1 MEFTYFT
8 EESPS
13 LISDNF
19 SRFVCI
25 LWIHRFDF
33 LLNNLRAN
41 KNSLV
46 NLRISLLPLDNCSCL
61 SGSASATATELSLAL
76 ATASVKAIQCEVQDP
91 YRLVGSIS
99 FPQHQFSQG
108 SKPLDSSDFH

>member
-1 MEFTYFT
+1 M
-8 EESPS
+8 
-13 LISDNF
+13 ISDDF
-19 SRFVCI
+19 PRFVSI
-25 LWIHRFDF
+25 LWIHGFDF
-33 LLNNLRAN
+33 LFNNLRAN

-76 ATASVKAIQCEVQDP
+76 STALVKAAQYEVQDP

-99 FPQHQFSQG
+99 FPQHQSFQRN
-108 SKPLDSSDFH
+108 LLLESSDFH

>member
-61 SGSASATATELSLAL
+61 SGSAFATATELSLAL
-76 ATASVKAIQCEVQDP
+76 STALVKVILRDVQVL
-91 YRLVGSIS
+91 YRLAGSIS
-99 FPQHQFSQG
+99 SPLHQSFQG
-108 SKPLDSSDFH
+108 NLLLDSSDFH